1 MTDIDIDIN
10 KLTVTHWHW
19 ILDLVSW
26 PLNELGTN
34 WELKYRHRWKW
45 LTVREWNW
53 TTFTMILDIVIGH
66 FKAQNISRKSLS
78 IFLFWIT
85 FNWNFQQ
92 IVKKYSLGE
101 ASPWKGWSSTAE
113 QAQAGSLQEKV
124 VTSILVF
131 LRNWKLSS
139 ETKIGFVSK
148 QNLQAK

>member
-34 WELKYRHRWKW
+34 WELKYRHGWKW

-53 TTFTMILDIVIGH
+53 TTFTMVLDVLKGH
-66 FKAQNISRKSLS
+66 FKAQNISTKSLS

-85 FNWNFQQ
+85 FDWNFQQ
-92 IVKKYSLGE
+92 IVKK
-101 ASPWKGWSSTAE
+101 
-113 QAQAGSLQEKV
+113 
-124 VTSILVF
+124 IF
-131 LRNWKLSS
+131 LRRSLALERMVVHCWTSPSWISARKGCNFDFGFPEKLK
-139 ETKIGFVSK
+139 TLLR
-148 QNLQAK
+148 N